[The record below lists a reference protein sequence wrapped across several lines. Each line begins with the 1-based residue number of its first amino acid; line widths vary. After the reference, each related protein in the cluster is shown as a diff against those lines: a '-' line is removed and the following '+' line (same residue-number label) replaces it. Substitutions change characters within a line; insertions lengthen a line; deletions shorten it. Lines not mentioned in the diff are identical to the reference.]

1 MKVTAFTFIRD
12 AVRLDYPVVEAINS
26 VLPLCDEFVVA
37 VGACED
43 GTRALIEA
51 IPTDKIRIV
60 DTVWNDSLREGG
72 RVLAVETDKAM
83 DAITGQPDWCF
94 YIQADEV
101 LHEQYLEEI
110 RAAMLRYKDDARV
123 EGLLLRYQHF
133 YGSYDYVADSRRW
146 YRQEVRIVRHD
157 PQIRSWKDAQ
167 GFRKNGKKLQVKAI
181 DAMMYHYGWVR
192 HPQYQQLKRRHF
204 ERYWHN
210 DGWIQENLPD
220 VTEFDYSE
228 IDTLVRFAGTHP
240 HAMQP
245 RVNRM
250 NWQFTFDPT
259 QRKLAW
265 KERLSR
271 TFEQVTGHRIGEY
284 KNYDLLK

>member
-1 MKVTAFTFIRD
+1 MQVTGFTFIRD
-12 AVRLDYPVVEAINS
+12 AVKLDYPVVEAISS

-51 IPTDKIRIV
+51 IPTDKIRII
-60 DTVWNDSLREGG
+60 DTVWDDALREGG

-83 DAITGQPDWCF
+83 DAITGQPDWCV

-101 LHEQYLEEI
+101 LHEQYLEDI

-123 EGLLLRYQHF
+123 EGLLLEYKHF

-146 YRQEVRIVRHD
+146 YRQEVRIVRYD

-167 GFRKNGKKLQVKAI
+167 GFRKNGKKLHVKAI
-181 DAMMYHYGWVR
+181 NAAMYHYGWVR
-192 HPQYQQLKRRHF
+192 HPKYQQLKRRHF

-220 VTEFDYSE
+220 ADEFDYSE
-228 IDTLVRFAGTHP
+228 IDTVVRFEGTHP
-240 HAMQP
+240 RVMQP
-245 RVNRM
+245 RVTRM
-250 NWQFTFDPT
+250 NWKFTFDPT
-259 QRKLAW
+259 QRKLTW

-271 TFEQVTGHRIGEY
+271 TFERLMGYRIGEY
-284 KNYDLLK
+284 KNYHLLK